1 MQPCVHVVA
10 RLWFSLGV
18 LKSIQ
23 SYQKA
28 IQAKHQLVLIPRS
41 LRESKIDRNKSL
53 GCIKYEYC
61 INFIS
66 FQHDTCIMCMFRKI
80 LYVKKAAIFGAVSF
94 ILKIEHFPKTK
105 MNPGILK
112 STLMVLLRFLSIQQI
127 RDLLTVPDV
136 LCYVQP
142 YNFCGP
148 STDWRRAVS
157 RSLEKISKSKRI
169 SGVV

>member
-127 RDLLTVPDV
+127 RDLLTV
-136 LCYVQP
+136 LSYVRP
-142 YNFCGP
+142 YFVDHI
-148 STDWRRAVS
+148 STDLGRAIYK
-157 RSLEKISKSKRI
+157 SLEKISKFKRI
-169 SGVV
+169 FGVA